1 MSYLVLARKWRPT
14 SFEDVVGQ
22 GPITQT
28 LQNAIKRDRVPH
40 ALLFVGGRGIGK
52 TSCARIFAKALNC
65 MAGDGPNPTP
75 CNACRSCVSIT
86 EGNSVD
92 VFEIDGA
99 SNNSV
104 EQIREIRDSV
114 RFSPTVSRQKVYIID
129 EVHMLS
135 TGAFNAL
142 LKTLE
147 EPPPYITFI
156 FATTEPHKVLD
167 TIISRCQRFDFR
179 QIGVEDIVAAL
190 LRICEAEGVSAER
203 GALEHVAR
211 EAQGGMRDSLSLL
224 DQMISFCGTEITE
237 RDTRRVLGL
246 TSRESLISLLKAL
259 VSRDAEG
266 VLNLIH
272 ERLNSGDDLSRLVT
286 ELLSFL
292 RDMMVLKVSA
302 QAQRVLSVS
311 EGDLALMREAAEQL
325 SVPQLHRLFNSL
337 MKDAQEIMTSPA
349 PRLSLEMALLQLCH
363 QGESAA
369 IEDVLTHLV
378 QLEERLGG
386 PPPPLEPRVA
396 SPSPQVSELS
406 GEGRE
411 GFKVAQGTSATPA
424 PQSQP
429 PQVSEASRAT
439 NATSERVKPNNLTP
453 AVTPAVAPAA
463 DRPQQEVGSPRPQEP
478 VSVADAPLGG
488 DRDEPVELSVEH
500 IGFPELPYDLRQ
512 QLPRGEGVETEHYE
526 ALERLYQR
534 LAQIDPFFASEWRLH
549 TRPLAWVSEQET
561 LTLKMLIARPFQA
574 TLAAHQSDFERLLC
588 ESFEAQVL
596 VYYEVIEEGDE
607 RLFALEGLADYSE
620 RKIARLALE
629 EVRAVAQDE
638 LVSACMQTLDG
649 RPFYVRPQR
658 LSERG
663 S

>member
-65 MAGDGPNPTP
+65 MAGDRPNPTP
-75 CNACRSCVSIT
+75 CNQCRSCLSIT

-147 EPPPYITFI
+147 EPPSYITFI

-179 QIGVEDIVAAL
+179 QISVEDIVDAL
-190 LRICEAEGVSAER
+190 GRICSAEGVHAER

-224 DQMISFCGTEITE
+224 DQMISFCGTEISE

-246 TSRESLISLLKAL
+246 TSRESLISLLDAL
-259 VSRDAEG
+259 VTRHAER
-266 VLNLIH
+266 VLTLLH
-272 ERLNSGDDLSRLVT
+272 ERLNSGDDLSRLVS
-286 ELLSFL
+286 ELLAFL
-292 RDMMVLKVSA
+292 RDMMVIKVSG
-302 QAQRVLSVS
+302 QPQRVLSMS
-311 EGDLALMREAAEQL
+311 EGDLRMMKEAAEAL
-325 SVPQLHRLFNSL
+325 SIPQIHRLFNSL
-337 MKDAQEIMTSPA
+337 MKDAQEIMTSPV
-349 PRLSLEMALLQLCH
+349 PQLSLEMALLQLCH
-363 QGESAA
+363 QGESTA
-369 IEDVLTHLV
+369 IEDVLSHLI
-378 QLEERLGG
+378 QLEDRFGG
-386 PPPPLEPRVA
+386 APPPLLAP
-396 SPSPQVSELS
+396 SPSAHDRFHQEPQKSDFRS
-406 GEGRE
+406 
-411 GFKVAQGTSATPA
+411 AQEITAAPA
-424 PQSQP
+424 PKNQSLSIVQEH
-429 PQVSEASRAT
+429 SNDLASRALQSETIDRVTIEQAQT
-439 NATSERVKPNNLTP
+439 NHRKDSFQEIENHLVSLEEQE
-453 AVTPAVAPAA
+453 A
-463 DRPQQEVGSPRPQEP
+463 DETLS
-478 VSVADAPLGG
+478 
-488 DRDEPVELSVEH
+488 LSVEH
-500 IGFPELPYDLRQ
+500 IGFPALPYDLHC
-512 QLPRGEGVETEHYE
+512 QLSRGQGLQNAHYE
-526 ALERLYQR
+526 ALEHLYVRLS
-534 LAQIDPFFASEWRLH
+534 QIDPFFASEWRIHSRPYQWDTMENGGKLKFLV
-549 TRPLAWVSEQET
+549 TRT
-561 LTLKMLIARPFQA
+561 LQA
-574 TLAAHQSDFERLLC
+574 TLASHQADFERLLC
-588 ESFEAQVL
+588 ESFRVQVT
-596 VYYEVIEEGDE
+596 VYYEIIEEDDE
-607 RLFALEGLADYSE
+607 RLSTLEGLVDYSD
-620 RKIARLALE
+620 RKIAEQALE
-629 EVRAVAQDE
+629 EVRQAPYDDFVN
-638 LVSACMQTLDG
+638 ACIQTLDG
-649 RPFYVRPQR
+649 QPFYVRPQR
-658 LSERG
+658 LSNRG